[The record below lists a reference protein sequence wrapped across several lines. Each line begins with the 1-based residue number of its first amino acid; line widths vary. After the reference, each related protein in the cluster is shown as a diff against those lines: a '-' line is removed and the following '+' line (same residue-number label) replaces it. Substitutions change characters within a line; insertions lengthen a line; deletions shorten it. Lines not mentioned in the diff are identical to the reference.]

1 MDHINR
7 IRYDNRRENL
17 RYCTPTQQAQNR
29 SKQTGTS
36 SQYKGVYKTLAENFA
51 AQIRH
56 NKKHIKIGYF
66 ANEIECAEAYDMYVV
81 HNDMFNPL
89 NFPAKRDE
97 YLTKELIYP
106 KNKKPNQSN
115 FLGVSLSRDKF
126 VAKIQVNGK
135 RITLLSSTD
144 VIAAAN
150 AYDKYIYDHKLPGRK
165 MNFPEKYLAFE
176 PVYPVRTQYR
186 NHETDETIVY
196 LKLRTRMILLTI
208 STAIS

>member
-1 MDHINR
+1 VDHINR

-36 SQYKGVYKTLAENFA
+36 SQYKGVYKTPAE
-51 AQIRH
+51 
-56 NKKHIKIGYF
+56 
-66 ANEIECAEAYDMYVV
+66 
-81 HNDMFNPL
+81 